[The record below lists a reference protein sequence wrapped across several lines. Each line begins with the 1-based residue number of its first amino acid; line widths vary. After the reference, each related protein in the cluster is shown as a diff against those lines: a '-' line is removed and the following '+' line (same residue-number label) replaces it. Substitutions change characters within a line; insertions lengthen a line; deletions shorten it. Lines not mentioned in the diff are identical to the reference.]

1 MAPGNEPGT
10 TRIADG
16 GWREW
21 LCLDDDGL
29 TVRNFLQT
37 CRIGWHEVRRFEDGS
52 ESGRRGRHWWA
63 LRIVLHDG
71 RVIIA
76 DGTSSLKAAARPET
90 LSAIRQAA
98 ERHAVPAELT
108 GMPPATGPG
117 VITIADSSWWAWLRF
132 DNDGIMVRNLF
143 RTYRIGWEEVR
154 WFTDGASAL
163 PGGGVYYWAL
173 DIVLRD
179 GRVITATG
187 TSSQTWTARPGTLTA
202 IRQAAERHGV
212 PAVFTGK
219 ESALDAPMPA
229 GLYHDPGGKPGLRD
243 WTGTAW
249 SPYLHVDPASG
260 EPAGEDGTAKVW
272 SPLPEP
278 DQQRHRDHIASRARR
293 AGIWLAVCLVL
304 TAVAMAVGLALY
316 VHDPGKAIA
325 WACGV
330 AACGLVF
337 IGWAWTERRSLK
349 KIDQAGKAAAQLADT
364 RDSTASPL
372 DRRGEAD
379 A

>member
-76 DGTSSLKAAARPET
+76 DGTSSLKTAARPET

-98 ERHAVPAELT
+98 ERHA
-108 GMPPATGPG
+108 
-117 VITIADSSWWAWLRF
+117 
-132 DNDGIMVRNLF
+132 
-143 RTYRIGWEEVR
+143 
-154 WFTDGASAL
+154 
-163 PGGGVYYWAL
+163 
-173 DIVLRD
+173 
-179 GRVITATG
+179 
-187 TSSQTWTARPGTLTA
+187 
-202 IRQAAERHGV
+202 V